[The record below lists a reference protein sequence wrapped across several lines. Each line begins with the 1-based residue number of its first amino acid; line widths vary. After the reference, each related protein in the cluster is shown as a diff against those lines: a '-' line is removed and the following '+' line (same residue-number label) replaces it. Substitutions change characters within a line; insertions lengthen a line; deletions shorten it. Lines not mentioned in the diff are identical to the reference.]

1 MTQEKAMR
9 QKQTFTT
16 LDGKTHSVKITMAG
30 RRKIREA
37 TEIDLLR
44 AVEQPNLLTEVLTR
58 ITEDD
63 EFVLTAL
70 GALLDVS
77 TESLEAVAD
86 ATVYADASTAL
97 VEAIVDFF
105 PDSSP
110 IKRPLKLAVE
120 NGTILTE
127 SRAAMIEATLMQAI
141 GTGSSA

>member
-1 MTQEKAMR
+1 MR

-77 TESLEAVAD
+77 AESLEAVAD

-110 IKRPLKLAVE
+110 IKRPLRLAVE

-141 GTGSSA
+141 GTDSSA

>member
-1 MTQEKAMR
+1 MR
-9 QKQTFTT
+9 AKQTFTT
-16 LDGKTHSVKITMAG
+16 LDGKTHQVKLTMAA

-44 AVEQPNLLTEVLTR
+44 AVENPELLSEVLTR

-70 GALLDVS
+70 GAVLDIPVE
-77 TESLEAVAD
+77 TLEAAAD

-110 IKRPLKLAVE
+110 LKRPLRLAV
-120 NGTILTE
+120 
-127 SRAAMIEATLMQAI
+127 
-141 GTGSSA
+141 

>member
-1 MTQEKAMR
+1 MR
-9 QKQTFTT
+9 AKQTFTT
-16 LDGKTHSVKITMAG
+16 LDGRTHQVKLTMAA

-44 AVEQPNLLTEVLTR
+44 AVEKPELLSEVLTR

-70 GALLDVS
+70 GAVLDVPLE
-77 TESLEAVAD
+77 TLEAVAD

-110 IKRPLKLAVE
+110 IKKPLRLAVE

-127 SRAAMIEATLMQAI
+127 SRAAIIEATLMQAI
-141 GTGSSA
+141 GTDSSA

>member
-1 MTQEKAMR
+1 MR
-9 QKQTFTT
+9 AKQTFTT
-16 LDGKTHSVKITMAG
+16 LDGKTHQVKLTMAA
-30 RRKIREA
+30 RRKIRDA

-44 AVEQPNLLTEVLTR
+44 AVEKPELLSEVLTR

-70 GALLDVS
+70 GAVLDIPPE
-77 TESLEAVAD
+77 TLEAVAD

-110 IKRPLKLAVE
+110 IKKPLRLAVE

-127 SRAAMIEATLMQAI
+127 SRAAIIEATLMQAI
-141 GTGSSA
+141 GTDSSA

>member
-1 MTQEKAMR
+1 MR
-9 QKQTFTT
+9 AKQTFTD
-16 LDGKTHSVKITMAG
+16 LNGKTYHVKITMAA

-44 AVEQPNLLTEVLTR
+44 AVENPDILGEVLTR

-70 GALLDVS
+70 GALLDIS
-77 TESLEAVAD
+77 AEQLEAAAD

-105 PDSSP
+105 PESSP
-110 IKRPLKLAVE
+110 LKKPLRLAVE
-120 NGTILTE
+120 NSTILTE
-127 SRAAMIEATLMQAI
+127 SHAAIIEATLMQAI

>member
-1 MTQEKAMR
+1 MR
-9 QKQTFTT
+9 AKQAFTT
-16 LDGKTHSVKITMAG
+16 LDGKTHQIKLTMAA

-37 TEIDLLR
+37 TEIDLLK
-44 AVEQPNLLTEVLTR
+44 AVEKPELLSEVLTR

-70 GALLDVS
+70 GAVLDIPAE
-77 TESLEAVAD
+77 TLEAEAD

-110 IKRPLKLAVE
+110 LKKPLRLAMDSS
-120 NGTILTE
+120 TILTE
-127 SRAAMIEATLMQAI
+127 SRAAIIEATLMQAI
-141 GTGSSA
+141 GTASSA

>member
-1 MTQEKAMR
+1 MR
-9 QKQTFTT
+9 KKQTFTT
-16 LDGKTHSVKITMAG
+16 LDGKTHQVKLTMAA
-30 RRKIREA
+30 RRKIRDA

-44 AVEQPNLLTEVLTR
+44 AVEKPELLSEVLTR

-70 GALLDVS
+70 GAVLDIPVE
-77 TESLEAVAD
+77 TLEAAAD

-110 IKRPLKLAVE
+110 IKKPLRLAVE

-127 SRAAMIEATLMQAI
+127 SRAAIIEATLMQAI
-141 GTGSSA
+141 GTDSSA

>member
-1 MTQEKAMR
+1 MR
-9 QKQTFTT
+9 VKQAFTT
-16 LDGKTHSVKITMAG
+16 LDGKTYQVKLTMAA
-30 RRKIREA
+30 RRKIRDA

-44 AVEQPNLLTEVLTR
+44 AVENPELLSEVLTR

-70 GALLDVS
+70 GAVLDIPVE
-77 TESLEAVAD
+77 TLEAAAD

-110 IKRPLKLAVE
+110 IKKPLRLAVE

-127 SRAAMIEATLMQAI
+127 SRAAIIEATLMQAI
-141 GTGSSA
+141 GTDSSA

>member
-1 MTQEKAMR
+1 MR
-9 QKQTFTT
+9 AKQTFTT
-16 LDGKTHSVKITMAG
+16 LDGKTYQIKLTMAA

-44 AVEQPNLLTEVLTR
+44 AVEKPELLSEVLTR

-70 GALLDVS
+70 GAVLDVPLE
-77 TESLEAVAD
+77 TLEAVAD

-110 IKRPLKLAVE
+110 IKKPLRLAVE

-127 SRAAMIEATLMQAI
+127 SRAAIIEATLMQAI
-141 GTGSSA
+141 GTDSSA

>member
-1 MTQEKAMR
+1 MR

-44 AVEQPNLLTEVLTR
+44 AVEKPDLLTEVLTR

-77 TESLEAVAD
+77 AESLEAVAD

-110 IKRPLKLAVE
+110 IKRPLRLAVE
-120 NGTILTE
+120 NGTIVTE
-127 SRAAMIEATLMQAI
+127 SRAAVIEATLMQAI
-141 GTGSSA
+141 GTASSA

>member
-1 MTQEKAMR
+1 MR
-9 QKQTFTT
+9 AKQTFTT
-16 LDGKTHSVKITMAG
+16 LDGKTHQVKLTMAA

-44 AVEQPNLLTEVLTR
+44 AVENPELLSEVLTR

-70 GALLDVS
+70 GAVLDIPVE
-77 TESLEAVAD
+77 TLEAAAD

-105 PDSSP
+105 PNSSP
-110 IKRPLKLAVE
+110 LKKPLRLAVE

-127 SRAAMIEATLMQAI
+127 SRAAIIEATLMQAI
-141 GTGSSA
+141 GTDSKE

>member
-1 MTQEKAMR
+1 MR
-9 QKQTFTT
+9 AKQTFTT
-16 LDGKTHSVKITMAG
+16 LDGKTHQVKLTMAA

-44 AVEQPNLLTEVLTR
+44 AVENPELLSEVLTR

-70 GALLDVS
+70 GAVLDIPV
-77 TESLEAVAD
+77 EALEAAAD

-110 IKRPLKLAVE
+110 LKKPLRLAVE

-127 SRAAMIEATLMQAI
+127 SRAAIIEATLMQAI
-141 GTGSSA
+141 GTDSSA

>member
-1 MTQEKAMR
+1 MR
-9 QKQTFTT
+9 AKQTFTT
-16 LDGKTHSVKITMAG
+16 LDGKTYQVKLTMAA

-44 AVEQPNLLTEVLTR
+44 AVENPELLSEVLTR

-70 GALLDVS
+70 GAVLDIPVE
-77 TESLEAVAD
+77 TLEAAAD

-110 IKRPLKLAVE
+110 LKKPLRLAVE

-127 SRAAMIEATLMQAI
+127 SRAAIIEATLMQAI
-141 GTGSSA
+141 GTDSSA

>member
-1 MTQEKAMR
+1 MR
-9 QKQTFTT
+9 AKQTFTT
-16 LDGKTHSVKITMAG
+16 LDGKTHQVKLTMAA
-30 RRKIREA
+30 RRKIRDA

-44 AVEQPNLLTEVLTR
+44 AVEKPELLSEVLTR

-70 GALLDVS
+70 GAVLDVS
-77 TESLEAVAD
+77 LETLEAAAD

-110 IKRPLKLAVE
+110 IKKPLRLAVE

-127 SRAAMIEATLMQAI
+127 SRAAIIEATLMQAI
-141 GTGSSA
+141 GTDSSA